1 MIKFYYK
8 KEKLLEKIKIAETSY
23 ILKYSVD
30 ADFSFLPGQYVG
42 IQVAP
47 TWRRAYSIYKQ
58 EPGVIW
64 FLIDTKPAGIASKY
78 FEEVEVGAENLIV
91 GPYGKFL
98 LQQTKNKK
106 VFVGTGTGIAPF
118 YPMVAEM
125 KHKDNYDML
134 DVSADFLFGCR
145 FFEDEVAYSFF
156 EEYIDESF
164 RYIQCITKEENPENE
179 KYPKALFFNGRVTAF
194 LQQHLNDY
202 TKDTEF
208 YICGNPEMVEDV
220 KLLLTLHGFL
230 NVYGEKY
237 G

>member
-8 KEKLLEKIKIAETSY
+8 KEKILEKIKIAETTY
-23 ILKYSVD
+23 IFKYSVD
-30 ADFSFLPGQYVG
+30 PDFTFIPGQYVG

-58 EPGVIW
+58 EPGVLW
-64 FLIDTKPAGIASKY
+64 FLIDTKPAGIASQF
-78 FEEVEVGAENLIV
+78 FEKAEVGEENLII

-98 LQQTKNKK
+98 LQQTKSKK

-125 KHKDNYDML
+125 KHRDNYDMQ

-145 FFEDEVAYSFF
+145 FFEDEVSYDFF
-156 EEYIDESF
+156 QEYISDNF
-164 RYIQCITKEENPENE
+164 RYIQCITKEENPDIQ
-179 KYPKALFFNGRVTAF
+179 KFPKALFFNGRVTKY
-194 LQQHLNDY
+194 LEQHLIEY
-202 TKDTEF
+202 PKDTEF
-208 YICGNPEMVEDV
+208 YICGNPDMVEDV
-220 KLLLTLHGFL
+220 RLLLTLHEFK